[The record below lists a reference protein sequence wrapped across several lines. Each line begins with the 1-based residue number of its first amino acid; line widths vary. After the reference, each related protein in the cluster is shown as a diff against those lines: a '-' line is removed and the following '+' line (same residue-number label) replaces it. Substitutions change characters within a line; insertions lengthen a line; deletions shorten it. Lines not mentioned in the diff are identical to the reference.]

1 MGHRPGD
8 TPADSTYGTFFGGLI
23 DELSIYSRALSAS
36 EIQLIYNAGTGGK
49 LFLSTTPPP
58 LDTDQDGIPDYWET
72 TLGENPTNFTANAD
86 PDLDGY
92 TDLEEYMN
100 WLAAPHALT
109 ATNAPVGVDLY
120 TLCGKTGKL
129 SFSLTNSVNGSV
141 YLTNVL
147 GSVTN
152 TGTYSNSIAVFT
164 PATNGFASFSFFVTN
179 NDTVAYFGPVTVSVM
194 DSAVPVLYASIIGL
208 TNDVGTTNNIINSPT
223 TNTVVI
229 ASNSIVYFSIFAP
242 ANADFATNTLT
253 FASGPLNLLFNQNLL
268 PNGTNPGDFYLLSSS
283 TNGSAVLATNGAPVP
298 TVPEFVPGKIYY
310 LALQNT
316 NNFAVTNYAIKVDF
330 HLLPVSAVVI
340 NPVGPILGGVA
351 VTSSGVQL
359 QWSASSGA
367 QVEVQWT
374 TNLTSSAGWNTVTNP
389 ATTTSNGV
397 STFTD
402 DGSQTAPLGAVRFYR
417 LLQVSP

>member
-1 MGHRPGD
+1 M
-8 TPADSTYGTFFGGLI
+8 
-23 DELSIYSRALSAS
+23 DEVSIYNRALSAN
-36 EIQLIYNAGTGGK
+36 EIELIYSAGSGGK
-49 LFLSTTPPP
+49 LFLSSTPPP
-58 LDTDQDGIPDYWET
+58 LDTDQDGIPDYWEST
-72 TLGENPTNFTANAD
+72 LLGESPTNFSANAD
-86 PDLDGY
+86 RDLDGY

-120 TLCGKTGKL
+120 ALCGRTGNL

-164 PATNGFASFSFFVTN
+164 PTNNFAGGFASFGFLVTN

-194 DSAVPVLYASIIGL
+194 DSKVPVLYGSVTAL
-208 TNDVGTTNNIINSPT
+208 TNSAPMTTTNIINPPT
-223 TNTVVI
+223 TNTMVL
-229 ASNSIVYFSIFAP
+229 ASNSIAYFSIFAP
-242 ANADFATNTLT
+242 TNADFATNILIT
-253 FASGPLNLLFNQNLL
+253 ASGKLNLLFNQSLL
-268 PNGTNPGDFYLLSSS
+268 PSGTNPGDFYLLSGS
-283 TNGSAVLATNGAPVP
+283 TVGTKVLATNAAPP
-298 TVPEFVPGKIYY
+298 LPAFVPGQIYY

-316 NNFAVTNYAIKVDF
+316 NNFAVTNYAIEVNF
-330 HLLPVSAVVI
+330 HLLPEANVVV
-340 NPVGPILGGVA
+340 NPVSPIFGGVK
-351 VTSSGVQL
+351 VTGGGVQL
-359 QWSASSGA
+359 QWIASSGA

-374 TNLTSSAGWNTVTNP
+374 TNLLSSNWNTVTNP

-402 DGSQTAPLGAVRFYR
+402 NGSQTAPLGAVRFYR
-417 LLQVSP
+417 LVQVSP